1 MKVKWLGHASFLIT
15 SDDGIRIITDPY
27 ITGGDLSYAE
37 ITETAD
43 IVTVSHDH
51 FDHNN
56 ISSVQGSPVVV
67 SKGTADVK
75 GISFRGIFSYHDEE
89 GGKLRGGNTIFCFE
103 VSGVKVCHLGDLG
116 HPLSDKQA
124 AEIGPVDVLLI
135 PVGGYFTIDAGAATG
150 VCNQLK
156 PGVVIPMHYRNGR
169 CAFPIAGVDD
179 FLKGKRN
186 VKRLDDSEVELKKEQ
201 LPQATEI
208 IVLRH
213 AL

>member
-75 GISFRGIFSYHDEE
+75 GISFKDE
-89 GGKLRGGNTIFCFE
+89 
-103 VSGVKVCHLGDLG
+103 
-116 HPLSDKQA
+116 
-124 AEIGPVDVLLI
+124 
-135 PVGGYFTIDAGAATG
+135 
-150 VCNQLK
+150 
-156 PGVVIPMHYRNGR
+156 
-169 CAFPIAGVDD
+169 
-179 FLKGKRN
+179 
-186 VKRLDDSEVELKKEQ
+186 
-201 LPQATEI
+201 
-208 IVLRH
+208 
-213 AL
+213 

>member
-56 ISSVQGSPVVV
+56 VSSVRGSPEVVR
-67 SKGTADVK
+67 KGMVEVK
-75 GISFRGIFSYHDEE
+75 GISFRSVSSYHDEE
-89 GGKLRGGNTIFCFE
+89 GGKLRGGNTIFCLT
-103 VSGVKVCHLGDLG
+103 VSGVGVCHLGDLG
-116 HPLSDKQA
+116 HRLSDKQA
-124 AEIGPVDVLLI
+124 IEIGPVDVLLI
-135 PVGGYFTIDAGAATG
+135 PVGGYFTIDAKAATG
-150 VCNQLK
+150 VCNRLK
-156 PGVVIPMHYRNGR
+156 PGVVIPMHYRNEQ
-169 CAFPIAGVDD
+169 CAFPIAGVDE
-179 FLKGKRN
+179 FLEGKEDVSRP
-186 VKRLDDSEVELKKEQ
+186 DASEAEFRAGEL
-201 LPQATEI
+201 PASTRI
-208 IVLRH
+208 IILKP